1 MTAHDAGPDADLVAL
16 LLDVEEVLGAVAW
29 KLGELPRG
37 RWNDDSQDELAF
49 SLLAALTGSLEKGI
63 EDLNLG
69 QLSQIWWQTD
79 EAQCVGF
86 RAGEWEVLVIADPKA
101 NVGKLRTRV
110 AGALDENWHLLDSEE
125 E

>member
-1 MTAHDAGPDADLVAL
+1 MTAQDASPDADLVSL
-16 LLDVEEVLGAVAW
+16 LLNVEEVRGAVAW
-29 KLGELPRG
+29 KLGELPQG
-37 RWNDDSQDELAF
+37 RWNDESRDELAF

-69 QLSQIWWQTD
+69 QLTQIWWQTD

-86 RAGEWEVLVIADPKA
+86 RAGEWAVLVIAYPKV
-101 NVGKLRTRV
+101 NIGKLRTRV
-110 AGALDENWHLLDSEE
+110 AGVLDENWHLLDSEE

>member
-1 MTAHDAGPDADLVAL
+1 MTAQDAGPDADLVAL
-16 LLDVEEVLGAVAW
+16 LLNVEEVLGAVAW
-29 KLGELPRG
+29 KLGELPQG
-37 RWNDDSQDELAF
+37 RWNDESRDELAF
-49 SLLAALTGSLEKGI
+49 SLLAALTGSLKKGI

-79 EAQCVGF
+79 QAQCVGF
-86 RAGEWEVLVIADPKA
+86 CAGEWEVLVIADPRA

-110 AGALDENWHLLDSEE
+110 ATVLDEYWHLLDWEE

>member
-1 MTAHDAGPDADLVAL
+1 VTAHDAGPDADLVAL